1 MNLITED
8 WRLKLLAVGLAVL
21 MLGAVAFAQ
30 NPTTNKTLTVTINY
44 VMPNAPNELVVINY
58 PTTVKVSVTGLTDA
72 FTSVTDASVFATL
85 DLTKASPGPSVPV
98 NLSLKAPNGIKIVNP
113 PTSIALN
120 IDRKSAV
127 SVPVTV
133 RTLRQAPGWEVTK
146 REARCP
152 SFPCVANFTG
162 PSTWEANLTAYADF
176 PSPVENP
183 TNDVFAQPI
192 ILLQNGSPL
201 DLTRRTLP
209 QAGLDVSTAA
219 IHVEAKTGSSSRQA
233 VLVDAPPS
241 HGPPPGYR
249 VTNITIDPIQVL
261 ITGQSDTLAKINTI
275 VLPAVDLS
283 NSISDV
289 TFNIT
294 IPYPNGT
301 DGPVQVA
308 RVKYSIAQNPNA
320 QPTPT

>member
-8 WRLKLLAVGLAVL
+8 WRLKLLAVALAVL

-30 NPTTNKTLTVTINY
+30 NPTTHKTLTVSITY
-44 VMPNAPNELVVINY
+44 VLPNGLVVIN
-58 PTTVKVSVTGLTDA
+58 PPSTIRVSVSGLADTL
-72 FTSVTDASVFATL
+72 TSVTDTSVFATF
-85 DLTKASPGPSVPV
+85 DLSKVSPGPSVPV
-98 NLSLKAPNGIKIVNP
+98 NVNLRAPNGVQIQNAP
-113 PTSIALN
+113 GPQSLN
-120 IDRKSAV
+120 IDRNTLV
-127 SVPVTV
+127 SIPVTV
-133 RTLRQAPGWEVTK
+133 RTPRRAAGWEPTK
-146 REARCP
+146 AEAGCP
-152 SFPCVANFTG
+152 DFPCVVTFTG
-162 PSTWEANLTAYADF
+162 PSTWETNLTAYTDF
-176 PSPVENP
+176 PQPVANP

-192 ILLQNGSPL
+192 VLVQNGAPL

-209 QAGLDVSTAA
+209 QAGLNVSTAA

-233 VLVDAPPS
+233 VLIDAPPS

-249 VTNITIDPIQVL
+249 VTNITIEPIQVL

-283 NSISDV
+283 SSISDV
-289 TFNIT
+289 TFTIT

-308 RVKYSIAQNPNA
+308 KVKYSISQNPNA
-320 QPTPT
+320 QPTPS